1 MKTAAD
7 VWEEYLPRLAEAREQ
22 DRENITRAFLPVIVP
37 LGSFKIVP
45 LTIERLLWLET
56 AESPFLTGAR
66 DPTRHDVLAFLWI
79 CSPDFRVGFEY
90 GRRFCRRHV
99 FIRWRHYA
107 EKIIEIIEDAVEMMG
122 SVSGKG
128 DGAPMNYDW
137 LPTFIDGVAS
147 QYHWSER
154 EIMNIPLTRVGY
166 YVKAMMARLSAMS
179 GAKGAGVAKFSPK
192 QDAVKAEYL
201 RAVQTVATE
210 EAATDGR

>member
-1 MKTAAD
+1 VKTSAE

-22 DRENITRAFLPVIVP
+22 DRENITRAFLPVVVP

-56 AESPFLTGAR
+56 AESPFLTGER
-66 DPTRHDVLAFLWI
+66 DPTKEDVLAFLWI
-79 CSPDFRVGFEY
+79 CSPDFRVGYEY
-90 GRRFCRRHV
+90 GRRFCRRHF
-99 FIRWRHYA
+99 FIRWRMYA
-107 EKIIEIIEDAVEMMG
+107 VKISELIMDAVEMMG

-128 DGAPMNYDW
+128 DGAAMSYDW

-147 QYHWSER
+147 QYHWSEN

-166 YVKAMMARLSAMS
+166 YVKAMMSRMNAMTGS
-179 GAKGAGVAKFSPK
+179 KGGGLAKFSPK
-192 QDAVKAEYL
+192 QDAIKAEYL
-201 RAVQTVATE
+201 RAVQAAATE